1 MIQAVILAG
10 GKGTRMKSLTKNTPK
25 PMLKIGGLP
34 ILAHQVELLR
44 RYGIK
49 DIVILTHHLSEAIEE
64 YFKDGKDFGVKISYF
79 KERKPLGTTGGI
91 KEIEDKLKK
100 DFIIVYGDVM
110 VNMDIAR
117 LLRFHRGKKSIA
129 TLVLHPNDH
138 PQDSDLVEVDES
150 QKIIAFHPKPRPE
163 NEPLRNLVNAGLYVI
178 SPKVLKHIKKW
189 VKADFGKDLFPK
201 MVKKERLYGYV
212 TAEYLK
218 DMGTPKRLAEVKKD
232 YQSGKINRLNR
243 KNKRRAVFLDRDGV
257 INKADSDI
265 CRINDFK
272 LFPQTAQAIRKIN
285 ESEFL
290 AIVATN
296 QPAIA
301 KGFCSMEEVKN
312 IHKKMEALLGEKGAK
327 LDGIYFC
334 PHHPDKGFPGENLK
348 YKIECDCRKPKIGMV
363 KKAEKDFNIDLKHS
377 YFVGDSFRDI
387 LCGRRAGMTTIGVKT
402 GRGCRD
408 GNIHPD
414 FLFKNLSEAVNY
426 IIKSK
431 KYDYFSNSIK
441 NKFCGR
447 WNGL

>member
-10 GKGTRMKSLTKNTPK
+10 GKGERMGSLTEHTPK

-34 ILAHQVELLR
+34 ILAHQIELFSQ
-44 RYGIK
+44 YGIK
-49 DIVILTHHLSEAIEE
+49 NIVLLTHYLSEVIEK
-64 YFKDGKDFGVKISYF
+64 YFKNGEVFGVKITYF
-79 KERKPLGTTGGI
+79 KEKKPLGTTGGL
-91 KEIEDKLKK
+91 KEIENGLKK
-100 DFIIVYGDVM
+100 DFILLYGDVM
-110 VNMDIAR
+110 LDMDIKQ
-117 LLRFHRGKKSIA
+117 LLNFHRKKKSTC

-138 PQDSDLVEVDES
+138 PQDSDLVEIDEN
-150 QKIIAFHPKPRPE
+150 QRIVAFHPKPRPE
-163 NEPLRNLVNAGLYVI
+163 NKYLHNLVSAGLYII
-178 SPKVLKHIKKW
+178 SPKILKYIEKG

-201 MVKKERLYGYV
+201 IVKKERLYGYV

-218 DMGTPKRLAEVKKD
+218 DMGTPKRFAEVKKD
-232 YQSGKINRLNR
+232 YQSDKINRLNR

-272 LFPQTAQAIRKIN
+272 LFSQTAQAIKKIN

-290 AIVATN
+290 AIVVTN

-334 PHHPDKGFPGENLK
+334 PHHPDKGFAGENLK

-377 YFVGDSFRDI
+377 YFVGDSSRDI
-387 LCGRRAGMTTIGVKT
+387 LCGSTAGMTTIGVKT

-408 GNIHPD
+408 GNIRPD
-414 FLFKNLSEAVNY
+414 FLFKDLDKAVNY

-431 KYDYFSNSIK
+431 KI
-441 NKFCGR
+441 
-447 WNGL
+447 